1 VRDWGFTGSMG
12 LTTSSH
18 WALNVG
24 INFYTP
30 EEFFLGEAAQ
40 EMSHRFDPVN
50 YIADK
55 EGGGDKR

>member
-1 VRDWGFTGSMG
+1 MGSMG

-24 INFYTP
+24 INFHTP

-40 EMSHRFDPVN
+40 EMSHRFDPKN

-55 EGGGDKR
+55 ESGGDKR